1 MVSRD
6 SVWEALKRVCDPEY
20 PVNIVDLGMVYGV
33 EVEGSA
39 VRVRMTFTSIG
50 CPAIDM
56 LVEDVKRAIGSLP
69 GVSRV
74 EVDVVWNPPWTKER
88 ITERGRKL
96 LAACGVLG

>member
-6 SVWEALKRVCDPEY
+6 SVWEALKGVCDPEY

-33 EVEGSA
+33 EVGNSA

-50 CPAIDM
+50 CPAIEM
-56 LVEDVKRAIGSLP
+56 LIEDVKRAIGSLP
-69 GVSRV
+69 GVSQV